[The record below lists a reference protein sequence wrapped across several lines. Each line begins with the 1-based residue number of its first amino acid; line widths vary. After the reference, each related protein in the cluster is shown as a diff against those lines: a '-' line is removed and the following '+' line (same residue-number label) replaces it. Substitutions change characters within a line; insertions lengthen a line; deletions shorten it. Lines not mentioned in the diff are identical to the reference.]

1 MSNNYSQNMS
11 GAGRQRSP
19 PKEAPKLG
27 DIQEFLNRVP
37 AKTTA
42 QLPDNRKPVKRPH
55 FE

>member
-1 MSNNYSQNMS
+1 MS

-19 PKEAPKLG
+19 PKEAAKLG

-37 AKTTA
+37 AKTA
-42 QLPDNRKPVKRPH
+42 SQLPDDLNRKPVKRPH